1 MIEDLELSNK
11 RHSLVQTLSGGM
23 KRKLSVAIAFVGG
36 SRAIILDEPT
46 AGVDPYARRAIWDL
60 ILKYKPG
67 ERLLRVGRA
76 PVVPAGQSAALD
88 CTLRNEPRVS
98 VQNTTGWLPPTLRIR
113 FFMALEALSPRSRC
127 GQLVSPETTLSL
139 QVAAFSL
146 CLPTV
151 IPLCVGCPPQHIFS

>member
-1 MIEDLELSNK
+1 MHAHRGLLLAACLLTVSFT
-11 RHSLVQTLSGGM
+11 SPMSALAG
-23 KRKLSVAIAFVGG
+23 
-36 SRAIILDEPT
+36 PT
-46 AGVDPYARRAIWDL
+46 P
-60 ILKYKPG
+60 PG
-67 ERLLRVGRA
+67 LLRVGRA